1 MSHKHTI
8 IDIPKYIT
16 HARQKAAIGE
26 YDKSLESYR
35 EILKIITERTS
46 IELTDPYLIQ
56 KWKTAENK
64 IKTEC
69 ALVFSANQ
77 LSKTFQEDPTYI
89 NSGNSSNS
97 NNRILMRDYKINKK
111 QSTPLPSS
119 SSFNNDD
126 DRWAHFGGMKPFEY
140 LSQQQPHNYVIEKKN
155 PNYWFDMYKDPD
167 VWDDPE
173 LFPRFPGMKPP
184 PKNTPSCSSSS
195 SSDKKIEYKP
205 LIQFDD
211 LEKKRNYDKPW
222 RNTSDTNNTKKQTVN
237 KSTNSGNKQQQCN
250 NKPNKS
256 EFLLK
261 RYPPDG
267 RGPDTDLIEMIE
279 REVVNTNPNVSFED
293 IAGLQTAKKALQ
305 EAVLLPLLLP
315 NFFKGL
321 RRPWKG
327 VLLYGPPGTGK
338 TLLAKAL
345 ATQGKTT
352 FFNLSSSSFASKWR
366 GESEKLVRILFEMAR
381 FYGPSTVFIDEIDSI
396 GGKRGDGEGEAS
408 RRVMAEMLV
417 QMDGISSVMNTTTD
431 NNNSSGNNGSGSNT
445 NNKANGG
452 NTSASANANAN
463 EQQQQ
468 EQQRPKNVTIL
479 GATNH
484 PWDLDEALR
493 RRFEK
498 RIYIPLPNKEGRKQV
513 FEINLKGVAVDK
525 DVNFDELV
533 KKTEGYSGADITNIC
548 REAAFMQMRRKL
560 EHGNGKDGYDIMNIV
575 NNKEFQEEINAPVYQ
590 KDILAA
596 IKNISKSVSKNDLK
610 RYEDWTNE
618 FSNK

>member
-16 HARQKAAIGE
+16 QARQKAAIGE
-26 YDKSLESYR
+26 YDKSLECYR

-77 LSKTFQEDPTYI
+77 LSKTFQEDPTYT
-89 NSGNSSNS
+89 NSS
-97 NNRILMRDYKINKK
+97 NRILMRDYKINKK

-119 SSFNNDD
+119 SYNNDD

-155 PNYWFDMYKDPD
+155 ANYWVDMYKDPD

-184 PKNTPSCSSSS
+184 TKSTSVSCS
-195 SSDKKIEYKP
+195 SSDKKLEYKP
-205 LIQFDD
+205 LMQFDD

-222 RNTSDTNNTKKQTVN
+222 RNTSDNNNTKKQTVN
-237 KSTNSGNKQQQCN
+237 KSINKQQQQQQQQCN

-417 QMDGISSVMNTTTD
+417 QMDGISSVMNTTD
-431 NNNSSGNNGSGSNT
+431 NT
-445 NNKANGG
+445 NNTNNSNSSSKPNGG
-452 NTSASANANAN
+452 NANAN

-468 EQQRPKNVTIL
+468 QQQDEQRPKNVTIL

>member
-16 HARQKAAIGE
+16 QARQKAAIGE
-26 YDKSLESYR
+26 YDKSLECYR

-77 LSKTFQEDPTYI
+77 LSKTFQEDPTYT
-89 NSGNSSNS
+89 NSS
-97 NNRILMRDYKINKK
+97 NRILMRDYKINKK

-119 SSFNNDD
+119 SYNNDD

-155 PNYWFDMYKDPD
+155 ANYWVDMYKDPD

-184 PKNTPSCSSSS
+184 TKSTSVSCS
-195 SSDKKIEYKP
+195 SSDKKLEYKP
-205 LIQFDD
+205 LMQFDD

-222 RNTSDTNNTKKQTVN
+222 RNTSDNNNTKKQTVN
-237 KSTNSGNKQQQCN
+237 KSINKQQQQQQQQCN

-417 QMDGISSVMNTTTD
+417 QMDGISSVMNTTD
-431 NNNSSGNNGSGSNT
+431 NT
-445 NNKANGG
+445 NNNTNNSNSSSKPNGG
-452 NTSASANANAN
+452 NANAN

-468 EQQRPKNVTIL
+468 QQQDEQRPKNVTIL

>member
-16 HARQKAAIGE
+16 QARQKAAIGE
-26 YDKSLESYR
+26 YDKSLECYR

-77 LSKTFQEDPTYI
+77 LSKTFQEDPTYT
-89 NSGNSSNS
+89 NSS
-97 NNRILMRDYKINKK
+97 NRILMRDYKINKK

-119 SSFNNDD
+119 SYNNDD

-155 PNYWFDMYKDPD
+155 ANYWVDMYKDPD

-184 PKNTPSCSSSS
+184 TKSTSVSCS
-195 SSDKKIEYKP
+195 SSDKKLEYKP
-205 LIQFDD
+205 LMQFDD

-222 RNTSDTNNTKKQTVN
+222 RNTSDNNNTKKQTVN
-237 KSTNSGNKQQQCN
+237 KSINKQQQQQQCN

-417 QMDGISSVMNTTTD
+417 QMDGISSVMNTTD
-431 NNNSSGNNGSGSNT
+431 NT
-445 NNKANGG
+445 NNNNTNNSNSSSKPNGG
-452 NTSASANANAN
+452 NANAN

-468 EQQRPKNVTIL
+468 QDEQRPKNVTIL

>member
-8 IDIPKYIT
+8 IDIPKYIN

-64 IKTEC
+64 IKTEY
-69 ALVFSANQ
+69 ALVFSASQ

-89 NSGNSSNS
+89 NNSNS
-97 NNRILMRDYKINKK
+97 NNSSNRILMRDYKLNKK

-119 SSFNNDD
+119 SNNDNE
-126 DRWAHFGGMKPFEY
+126 RWAHFGGMKPFEY

-155 PNYWFDMYKDPD
+155 PNYWVDMYKDPD

-184 PKNTPSCSSSS
+184 TKNTSVSCS
-195 SSDKKIEYKP
+195 SSDKKLEYKP
-205 LIQFDD
+205 LMQFDD

-222 RNTSDTNNTKKQTVN
+222 RNTSDNNNTKKQTVN
-237 KSTNSGNKQQQCN
+237 KSSGKQQQQQQCN

-417 QMDGISSVMNTTTD
+417 QMDGISSVMNTTD
-431 NNNSSGNNGSGSNT
+431 NNNTNT
-445 NNKANGG
+445 NSTNSSSKPNGG
-452 NTSASANANAN
+452 NANAN

-468 EQQRPKNVTIL
+468 QQDEQRPKNVTIL

-513 FEINLKGVAVDK
+513 FEINLKGIAVDK

-560 EHGNGKDGYDIMNIV
+560 EHGNGKEGYDIMNIV

>member
-8 IDIPKYIT
+8 IDIPKYIN

-64 IKTEC
+64 IKTEY
-69 ALVFSANQ
+69 ALVFSASQ

-89 NSGNSSNS
+89 NNNNSNNSS
-97 NNRILMRDYKINKK
+97 NRILMRDYKLNKK

-119 SSFNNDD
+119 SSSNNDNE
-126 DRWAHFGGMKPFEY
+126 RWAHFGGMKPFEY

-155 PNYWFDMYKDPD
+155 PNYWVDMYKDPD

-184 PKNTPSCSSSS
+184 TKNTSVSCS
-195 SSDKKIEYKP
+195 SSDKKLEYKP
-205 LIQFDD
+205 LMQFDD

-222 RNTSDTNNTKKQTVN
+222 RNTSDNNNTKKQTVN
-237 KSTNSGNKQQQCN
+237 KSSGKQQQQQQCN

-417 QMDGISSVMNTTTD
+417 QMDGISSVMNTTD
-431 NNNSSGNNGSGSNT
+431 NNNTNSNNSNSSS
-445 NNKANGG
+445 KPNGG
-452 NTSASANANAN
+452 NANAN

-468 EQQRPKNVTIL
+468 QQDEQRPKNVTIL

-513 FEINLKGVAVDK
+513 FEINLKGIAVDK

-560 EHGNGKDGYDIMNIV
+560 EHGNGKEGYDIMNIV

>member
-8 IDIPKYIT
+8 IDIPKYIK
-16 HARQKAAIGE
+16 HARETAAIGE
-26 YDKSLESYR
+26 YDKSLELYR
-35 EILKIITERTS
+35 KILKIINERSS

-64 IKTEC
+64 IKNEC

-77 LSKTFQEDPTYI
+77 ICKTFQEDPTYNHSDI
-89 NSGNSSNS
+89 NNN
-97 NNRILMRDYKINKK
+97 NNRILMRDYKLNKK
-111 QSTPLPSS
+111 QSTPLP
-119 SSFNNDD
+119 DE

-140 LSQQQPHNYVIEKKN
+140 LSQDKQPYNYVIEKKN
-155 PNYWFDMYKDPD
+155 PNYWVDMYKDPD

-184 PKNTPSCSSSS
+184 NKSSSSLHS

-205 LIQFDD
+205 LMQFDD

-222 RNTSDTNNTKKQTVN
+222 RNTSENAKKQAVN
-237 KSTNSGNKQQQCN
+237 KGSGGVNKKQDQQQC
-250 NKPNKS
+250 KPNKS

-293 IAGLQTAKKALQ
+293 IAGLQSAKKALQ

-417 QMDGISSVMNTTTD
+417 QMDGISSVMNTSTESS
-431 NNNSSGNNGSGSNT
+431 NNNT
-445 NNKANGG
+445 KPNGG
-452 NTSASANANAN
+452 NGSNVNGN

-468 EQQRPKNVTIL
+468 QQEERPKNVTIL

>member
-16 HARQKAAIGE
+16 QARQKAAIGE
-26 YDKSLESYR
+26 YDKSLECYR

-77 LSKTFQEDPTYI
+77 LSKTFQEDPTYT
-89 NSGNSSNS
+89 NSS
-97 NNRILMRDYKINKK
+97 NRILMRDYKINKK

-119 SSFNNDD
+119 SYNNDD

-155 PNYWFDMYKDPD
+155 ANYWVDMYKDPD

-184 PKNTPSCSSSS
+184 TKSTSVSCS
-195 SSDKKIEYKP
+195 SSDKKLEYKP
-205 LIQFDD
+205 LMQFDD

-222 RNTSDTNNTKKQTVN
+222 RNTSDNNNTKKQTVN
-237 KSTNSGNKQQQCN
+237 KSINKQQQQQQCN

-417 QMDGISSVMNTTTD
+417 QMDGISSVMNTTD
-431 NNNSSGNNGSGSNT
+431 NT
-445 NNKANGG
+445 NNNNTNNSNSSSKPNGG
-452 NTSASANANAN
+452 NANAN

-468 EQQRPKNVTIL
+468 QQQDEQRPKNVTIL